1 METEPSMSRTQFT
14 SAADGG
20 QQSQQQSQQQQQP
33 LPESKKENTSSPEIE
48 AIENMS
54 LTNTDTPMGNTA
66 PPAGGGLGGTSSIQQ
81 PKVQTAFIHKLYN
94 MLEDVNIQH
103 LISWSSSNESFV
115 VSPTS
120 EFSKVLS
127 QYFKHTNVSSFV
139 RQLNMY
145 GFHKVNDVF
154 HNGSPDA
161 ALWEFKHGNG
171 NFKRGDLVG
180 LREIKRR
187 ASRHALIHRDSFSGP
202 KTGPQS
208 LPCTPGEQAN
218 DSIETRLL
226 NMEHSLYELSNRLAR
241 SEEQNNHLAHR
252 CHAYLEGLTRCHQ
265 WTVDLSQFVINIC
278 PREAPIIR
286 EIQAMQ
292 KEIERHTK
300 LIEEPHD
307 VHMRD
312 RQPIFASSIESAPLS
327 PRQRPAEEEPRP
339 TYLSANRASGLF
351 RPPPPPHLNPLP
363 PRRFGSFSG
372 TPPSPGTRPT
382 QPAQPQPS
390 QPLPAFQ
397 SPPSHLSRRHTSA
410 DIRLHGWKPEASP
423 FHPSN
428 SSNSHWPPSPPNRA
442 INIHDNPRETLAAYE
457 IGRRPSYSAHTT
469 PPPPSHGGGLTENGW
484 TFTNPKYPPRNDP
497 GPPTRRSSVVSSSV
511 HALLN
516 PSSEMNGGDRDDIDP
531 LEDRKRKRVA

>member
-20 QQSQQQSQQQQQP
+20 QQPQQQQQHQQQ
-33 LPESKKENTSSPEIE
+33 LESKQENTSSPEIE

-54 LTNTDTPMGNTA
+54 LTANTDTPMGNTG
-66 PPAGGGLGGTSSIQQ
+66 PPAGVGLGGAGIQQ

-94 MLEDVNIQH
+94 MLEDANIQH
-103 LISWSSSNESFV
+103 LISWSPSNESFV

-202 KTGPQS
+202 KNGAASSPG
-208 LPCTPGEQAN
+208 TPGEQIN
-218 DSIETRLL
+218 DSIENRLL
-226 NMEHSLYELSNRLAR
+226 TLEHSLYDMSNRLAR
-241 SEEQNNHLAHR
+241 SEEQNSHLAHR
-252 CHAYLEGLTRCHQ
+252 CHTYLEGLTRCHQ

-278 PREAPIIR
+278 PRDAPIIR

-300 LIEEPHD
+300 LMEEPHE
-307 VHMRD
+307 VHIHE
-312 RQPIFASSIESAPLS
+312 RQPIFTSSIESAPLS
-327 PRQRPAEEEPRP
+327 PRQRPIEEEPRP
-339 TYLSANRASGLF
+339 PFLSAGRSSGLF
-351 RPPPPPHLNPLP
+351 RPPPPPHLSPLP
-363 PRRFGSFSG
+363 PRRYGSFSG
-372 TPPSPGTRPT
+372 APPSPGTRPA
-382 QPAQPQPS
+382 QPPQPQPS

-410 DIRLHGWKPEASP
+410 DIRLHGWKPEVSP

-428 SSNSHWPPSPPNRA
+428 TSGSRWSPSPPHRV
-442 INIHDNPRETLAAYE
+442 HDNPRETLAAYE
-457 IGRRPSYSAHTT
+457 LNKRPSYSAHTT
-469 PPPPSHGGGLTENGW
+469 PPPPPHGGLTENGW
-484 TFTNPKYPPRNDP
+484 TFNNPKYPPRNET

-516 PSSEMNGGDRDDIDP
+516 PSSEMNGGDRDDVDP